1 MKRTAVPILLILTLA
16 ALLSACGQPSSAEAK
31 DTFCGT
37 LPQLNASALK
47 VKAINPNTSIE
58 QAKEYGNELQAAWA
72 DTKSA
77 AADVHEAQVD
87 ALQEAYDEMIR
98 EINAISDEEAIAGA
112 QAQIE
117 ASVQKFEAAHQAI
130 TTTVCP

>member
-1 MKRTAVPILLILTLA
+1 MKRTAVPILLILAFA
-16 ALLSACGQPSSAEAK
+16 ALLSACGQPSSAAAK
-31 DTFCGT
+31 DTFCAT
-37 LPQLNASALK
+37 LPPLNAAALK
-47 VKAINPNTSIE
+47 IKSINPNTSVE

-72 DTKSA
+72 GTKSA

-98 EINAISDEEAIAGA
+98 EINAITDEDTIAGA

-117 ASVQKFEAAHQAI
+117 ASVQKFEAAHKAI